1 MDTMKR
7 LILLPLIAATLA
19 LAACGSSSNSNSSG
33 GAPKSAGGAKTGH
46 TTITVWQ
53 GDTETEAAAFK
64 ALVAEFNRTH
74 PNITVVSQFY
84 GNSDYALQKVL
95 AAIAGGKPP
104 DISYLYGSWAPNIAT
119 NPQLVPLNKFINS
132 DPSFNWNDFF
142 PAERK
147 VATVGNR
154 IIGIPALVDNLALVY
169 NKTLFKQAGIPLPT
183 ATWTWTDFE
192 NAAIK
197 LTDAAKKQFGWAYV
211 NDASEDTVWRFW
223 AMLWQA
229 GGSILSPDGKQ
240 AGFNSAAGTKALTLL
255 QQLTTHHS
263 IYLDDGSD
271 NYLSVFNNGHIGMLW
286 TGPWDLAQ
294 IVQSKVKYGVTV
306 LPSDANH
313 QTISG
318 PDNWVMFNNGSA
330 REQAAWTFLKWLTS
344 PSIDLQWVTM
354 TGDLPVRASVS
365 KLPGYN
371 KFVAKYPGIG
381 VWAANLNNATQARPQ
396 NTKYPKLSTA
406 VGQAV
411 QSVLLGK
418 ASPSQALSQAA
429 QQVNGI
435 LAAPG

>member
-1 MDTMKR
+1 MKR
-7 LILLPLIAATLA
+7 LILLPLLAVTLA
-19 LAACGSSSNSNSSG
+19 LAGCGSSNSSG
-33 GAPKSAGGAKTGH
+33 AKGPTPSGGTKAGH

-53 GDTETEAAAFK
+53 GDTQVEAAAFK
-64 ALVAEFNRTH
+64 KLVAEFNKTH
-74 PNITVVSQFY
+74 PNITAVSQFY

-119 NPQLVPLNKFINS
+119 NQQLVPLNKFIDA

-147 VATVGNR
+147 VATVGNS
-154 IIGIPALVDNLALVY
+154 IIGVPALVDNLALVY
-169 NKTLFKQAGIPLPT
+169 NKTLFKQAGIPLPGP
-183 ATWTWTDFE
+183 TWTWTDFE

-197 LTDAAKKQFGWAYV
+197 LTNPAKKQFGWAYV

-229 GGSILSPDGKQ
+229 GGSILSADGKH
-240 AGFNSAAGTKALTLL
+240 AGFDSAAGVKALTLL
-255 QQLTTHHS
+255 QQLTSHHA
-263 IYLDDGSD
+263 IYLDNGSD
-271 NYLSVFNNGHIGMLW
+271 NYLSVFTNGHIGMLW

-294 IVQSKVKYGVTV
+294 IVQAKVNYGVTI
-306 LPSDANH
+306 LPGDLNH

-318 PDNWVMFNNGSA
+318 PDNWVMFNNGAA

-344 PSIDLQWVTM
+344 PQIDLQWVTL
-354 TGDLPVRASVS
+354 TGDLPVRASVA
-365 KLPGYN
+365 KLPGY
-371 KFVAKYPGIG
+371 KKYVAKYPGIG
-381 VWAANLNNATQARPQ
+381 VWASNLNNATQARPQ
-396 NTKYPKLSTA
+396 STKYPKISTA
-406 VGQAV
+406 IGQAV

-418 ASPSQALSQAA
+418 ADPKQALSQAA